1 MIYDYQ
7 MSNMASCVIDNNQ
20 RNFLLYNSVLF
31 SKIYSTSNER
41 EKLLNEIRLYRKQ
54 LGNKVVVG
62 KSFTA
67 VNEEIVQFVV
77 NDKSHSQ
84 SKEIYAELNRLALE
98 LLADGYVFD
107 SSWISRKLRD
117 GETVISVL
125 CGHSEKLALA
135 FNLIQK
141 PIPSVIQ
148 IKNNIRL
155 CGDCHEF
162 MKRVAKLRQCEIIV
176 SDANRIHHFK
186 TNGECSCKDHF

>member
-1 MIYDYQ
+1 
-7 MSNMASCVIDNNQ
+7 ID
-20 RNFLLYNSVLF
+20 
-31 SKIYSTSNER
+31 STSNER
-41 EKLLNEIRLYRKQ
+41 EKLLNEIRLYRQQ

-62 KSFTA
+62 KSLTVA
-67 VNEEIVQFVV
+67 NGEIVQFVV
-77 NDKSHSQ
+77 NDKSHPQ
-84 SKEIYAELNRLALE
+84 SAEIYAELNRLTIE
-98 LLADGYVFD
+98 LLKDGYIFD
-107 SSWISRKLRD
+107 PSWISRKLRK
-117 GETVISVL
+117 GETIMSVL

-162 MKRVAKLRQCEIIV
+162 MKRVAKLRQCEIII

>member
-62 KSFTA
+62 KSFTS

>member
-1 MIYDYQ
+1 
-7 MSNMASCVIDNNQ
+7 
-20 RNFLLYNSVLF
+20 FWLYNSVLF

-62 KSFTA
+62 KSFTS

>member
-62 KSFTA
+62 KSFTS

-155 CGDCHEF
+155 CGDC
-162 MKRVAKLRQCEIIV
+162 
-176 SDANRIHHFK
+176 
-186 TNGECSCKDHF
+186 